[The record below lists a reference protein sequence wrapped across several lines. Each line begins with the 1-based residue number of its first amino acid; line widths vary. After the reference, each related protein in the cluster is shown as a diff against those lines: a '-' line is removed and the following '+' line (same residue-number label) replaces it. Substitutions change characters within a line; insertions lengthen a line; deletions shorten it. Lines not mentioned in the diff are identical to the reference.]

1 MFIYEGR
8 HLHGNVYMCIN
19 VQILILCQVHI
30 TDKNYCF
37 LQIYKSVK
45 SSHTLEVYESAAI
58 NRLKM
63 NKKDFNSL
71 SHEDIM
77 NIKIR
82 YVYVFVYV
90 CMYTCIYM
98 NI

>member
-1 MFIYEGR
+1 MKIVSLLTISY
-8 HLHGNVYMCIN
+8 YI
-19 VQILILCQVHI
+19 
-30 TDKNYCF
+30 K

-58 NRLKM
+58 QRLKM

-71 SHEDIM
+71 SNEDIM

-82 YVYVFVYV
+82 CLDNPSQWVLRSGVEGVEGPRVSGVASGTSTGATTPRY
-90 CMYTCIYM
+90 
-98 NI
+98 